1 MRELQV
7 ESRGRLRSGASEVW
21 LTRRDPVG
29 EAARDIGELDQTHYR
44 ELNID

>member
-29 EAARDIGELDQTHYR
+29 EEAEGHGELDQTLYR
-44 ELNID
+44 QIQMD